1 MDTGLIVIA
10 KREDPRRNLYGSLS
24 SFLLFAAFL
33 AMDIVFYTRD
43 KATWQLVLMI
53 ISAVLAG
60 LSFLGL
66 LFTLSNLS
74 YAKKVINTPLITF
87 DEEKKSFIVTDCIF
101 HKEVLINKADVIE
114 VKISDKGETYLWH
127 NKEAKKTST
136 FIGYSSKSSEDLVN
150 NEIQKYKNLY

>member
-1 MDTGLIVIA
+1 MDTGLIVVA
-10 KREDPRRNLYGSLS
+10 KREDPSRSIYGAVS
-24 SFLLFAAFL
+24 SFIILASFL
-33 AMDIVFYTRD
+33 TMDIIFYARD
-43 KATWQLVLMI
+43 KATWQLVLLI

-66 LFTLSNLS
+66 LFALSNLS
-74 YAKKVINTPLITF
+74 YAKKVINTPLISF
-87 DEEKKSFIVTDCIF
+87 DEDKNSFVVTDCIF

-114 VKISDKGETYLWH
+114 VRISDKGETYLWH
-127 NKEAKKTST
+127 NKNAKKTST